1 MVLLLIAAFS
11 LSIACPPGLLIS
23 TSSLS
28 EKIQRK
34 CFKILPDSSKHKSAL
49 ASLVCGQK
57 LTNEKL
63 KEDLSKTSLIHLF
76 VISGSHLI
84 LFESVLR
91 FLRMPDYLRIAVLAF
106 YTLAT
111 GWQPPTVRALFSLGL
126 RHLLSRHKCFLPG
139 DLQTLLAGLVLLF
152 FFPAWWDSL
161 SLLMSWCA
169 SLALCTPGLFRLKN
183 NLTKALTSQVAIWSF
198 MLFPLWGIGSLHP
211 LSLLYNILLA
221 PLISYLLL
229 PLSFLAIAHPWCLA
243 IFENVL
249 NFFSHLL
256 RLFSEPIL
264 SEDGTSHP
272 VQVLWIWILILH
284 LSFHFLRLKLWHGRD
299 SK

>member
-1 MVLLLIAAFS
+1 MVLLLIAAFC
-11 LSIACPPGLLIS
+11 LSIACPPSLLIS
-23 TSSLS
+23 TSNVS
-28 EKIQRK
+28 EEIQRK

-63 KEDLSKTSLIHLF
+63 KLELSKTSLIHLF

-84 LFESVLR
+84 LLEGVLR
-91 FLRMPDYLRIAVLAF
+91 LIRMPDYLRFIILSF

-111 GWQPPTVRALFSLGL
+111 GWQPPTVRALFSVGL
-126 RHLLSRHKCFLPG
+126 RHLLRRFKCFLPG

-152 FFPAWWDSL
+152 FFPAWWNSL

-169 SLALCTPGLFRLKN
+169 SLALCTPGLFRIKN
-183 NLTKALTSQVAIWSF
+183 NFTRTLVSQFAIWTF

-221 PLISYLLL
+221 PVISFILL
-229 PLSFLAIAHPWCLA
+229 PLSFLAVVHPWALA
-243 IFENVL
+243 LFERVL
-249 NFFSHLL
+249 EFFGRTLS
-256 RLFSEPIL
+256 LFSEPIL
-264 SEDGTSHP
+264 TERGVSPP
-272 VQVLWIWILILH
+272 VSYLWIWILVLH
-284 LSFHFLRLKLWHGRD
+284 LTFHFLRLKLWQGRD